1 MATTRAIRR
10 YTDDPIP
17 EDDLAEILWH
27 ATRAPSGSN
36 RQPFRFL
43 ALRDGAAAV
52 EAKALLGTSF
62 REMWSAKQAADGYAA
77 GSGADT
83 SSPSFTTSTFTAST
97 STLTYLRITSSSS
110 RCSRGR

>member
-1 MATTRAIRR
+1 MISRLDGMATTRAIRR

-27 ATRAPSGSN
+27 ATRPPSGSN

-62 REMWSAKQAADGYAA
+62 REMRSAKQAADGSAA
-77 GSGADT
+77 GSGPHPHLHKARLA
-83 SSPSFTTSTFTAST
+83 PPRPPLLQQLPAQP
-97 STLTYLRITSSSS
+97 
-110 RCSRGR
+110 RG